1 MANYDQ
7 QIFDMA
13 VSEGFNPTVAKF
25 IVAQARLESSDY
37 DSPVFMKNNNMYGMK
52 FVNQPLATR
61 GTLAPPNERSKTCRD
76 SNVCKDSDHY
86 AKYKTPIDSPRD
98 VIQRLYKKERKG
110 VGFAQ
115 LNNSKTPD
123 EFASLLKQRDYYGAT
138 PQHYSAMLKA
148 KLIRMNIVETYVK
161 YKKPIDYTL
170 IGLLLIVGSAKFNPA
185 DSTKTLTTVLLF
197 CT

>member
-7 QIFDMA
+7 DIFDMA
-13 VSEGFNPTVAKF
+13 ISEGFNPRVAKY

-37 DSPVFMKNNNMYGMK
+37 GSPVFEKNNNMYGMK
-52 FVNQPLATR
+52 FVKQPLATR
-61 GTLAPPNERSKTCRD
+61 GTLAPPSERSKTCID
-76 SNVCKDSDHY
+76 TNVCKDSDHY

-115 LNNSKTPD
+115 LNSSKTPD
-123 EFASLLKQRDYYGAT
+123 EFASLLKQRDYYGGT
-138 PQHYSAMLKA
+138 PQHYASMLKA
-148 KLIRMNIVETYVK
+148 KLLKMNIVETYAK

-170 IGLLLIVGSAKFNPA
+170 IGVTLIGASYILYRLWYK
-185 DSTKTLTTVLLF
+185 K
-197 CT
+197 

>member
-7 QIFDMA
+7 DIYELA

-37 DSPVFMKNNNMYGMK
+37 DSAVFMKNNNMYGMK
-52 FVNQPLATR
+52 FVKQPLATR
-61 GTLAPPNERSKTCRD
+61 GTLAPLNERSKSCKE
-76 SNVCKDSDHY
+76 SNDCKDSDHY

-98 VIQRLYKKERKG
+98 VIQRLYKKERSG
-110 VGFAQ
+110 VGFNE
-115 LNNSKTPD
+115 LNNSKSPD
-123 EFASLLKQRDYYGAT
+123 EFASLLKQRGYYGGT

-170 IGLLLIVGSAKFNPA
+170 VGLLLIVGS
-185 DSTKTLTTVLLF
+185 LLLYKY
-197 CT
+197 TYKK